1 MVLVAKLVDAA
12 DCDSA
17 ECNARVGSSPSLH
30 PFYKED
36 ENMKLL
42 SWIKNLFK
50 PKKEEGDLFFEAAK
64 AMFLR
69 YAKRQQYE
77 SVSDVAKR
85 ELECIYKD
93 KYFVSEDSDLAKFRM
108 HNVRTRVAIL
118 DSILAED
125 PNCFDCFEV
134 NHE

>member
-1 MVLVAKLVDAA
+1 
-12 DCDSA
+12 
-17 ECNARVGSSPSLH
+17 
-30 PFYKED
+30 
-36 ENMKLL
+36 MKLL

-64 AMFLR
+64 ATFLR

-93 KYFVSEDSDLAKFRM
+93 TYFASEDSDLAKFRV

-118 DSILAED
+118 DSILAEN
-125 PNCFDCFEV
+125 PETKVHKNCFEV
-134 NHE
+134 C